1 MSNFPRLNEWMEVY
15 ERELVKSR
23 AANPGKYLWADDKLS
38 EIVDHMRQGFA
49 RGPGQFNKD
58 TPVVL
63 AVCQHFGIPRTYR
76 SIDAFLRGKKA

>member
-1 MSNFPRLNEWMEVY
+1 MEAY

-23 AANPGKYLWADDKLS
+23 KNNPGKYLWPDEKLQ

-49 RGPGQFNKD
+49 RGPGNYNKES
-58 TPVVL
+58 PVIL